1 MPAFV
6 YEKILPLMR
15 VPPGARDM
23 AGTPIRETTPPYDR
37 AGDFTLR
44 DICETVGVGHGSAL
58 QTRGPHVAMGGWVIK
73 AYRVAGRGSCLEF
86 GNRVIACP
94 TRIFVVM
101 PHGGAD

>member
-1 MPAFV
+1 MGVLYKP
-6 YEKILPLMR
+6 EDL
-15 VPPGARDM
+15 
-23 AGTPIRETTPPYDR
+23 
-37 AGDFTLR
+37 TLLW
-44 DICETVGVGHGSAL
+44 V
-58 QTRGPHVAMGGWVIK
+58 GGWVIK